1 MWVRYY
7 EFFAPVKILSGEKAL
22 ENLPNEIRFLN
33 CSKPLILTD
42 KGLRKAGVFDIVIEA
57 LKEQKIDDIVVFDE
71 IPPDSDTEVCK
82 QIAEIYNQ
90 NQRDI
95 IVAVGGGS
103 VIDTAK
109 GVNII
114 VSENL
119 QELRDVIGANIL
131 RKPLKP
137 LIVIPT
143 TSGTGSEATCAAVI
157 KDRSRDIKMLFV
169 SPYLIPNTAILDLR
183 MTVTLPPLLTAATA
197 MDALTHA
204 IEAYISLQK
213 NPISDTFAWKAV
225 ETIAKF
231 LPLVLENPKNNVG
244 RLALA
249 NASLMAGIA
258 FSNAMVGLVHAIG
271 HAVGAVANVHHGICM
286 NILLP
291 HVLEFNFEKIN
302 KELGELLLP
311 LAGEEIYIATPS
323 EQRGFKSIEILYN
336 LREKIKVNSGI
347 PNRLSE
353 AGVSRSQ
360 FDTIAEIALRDG
372 SLTFNVKDASYQ
384 DIISILEKAF

>member
-1 MWVRYY
+1 
-7 EFFAPVKILSGEKAL
+7 
-22 ENLPNEIRFLN
+22 
-33 CSKPLILTD
+33 
-42 KGLRKAGVFDIVIEA
+42 
-57 LKEQKIDDIVVFDE
+57 
-71 IPPDSDTEVCK
+71 
-82 QIAEIYNQ
+82 
-90 NQRDI
+90 
-95 IVAVGGGS
+95 
-103 VIDTAK
+103 
-109 GVNII
+109 
-114 VSENL
+114 
-119 QELRDVIGANIL
+119 
-131 RKPLKP
+131 
-137 LIVIPT
+137 
-143 TSGTGSEATCAAVI
+143 
-157 KDRSRDIKMLFV
+157 
-169 SPYLIPNTAILDLR
+169 LR

-204 IEAYISLQK
+204 LEAYISLQK

-291 HVLEFNFEKIN
+291 HVLEFNYEKIN

-336 LREKIKVNSGI
+336 LREKIKVKSGI

-353 AGVSRSQ
+353 AGILRSQ

>member
-57 LKEQKIDDIVVFDE
+57 LKEQKIDDFVVFDE

-82 QIAEIYNQ
+82 QIAKMYNQ

-119 QELRDVIGANIL
+119 QELRDVMGANIL
-131 RKPLKP
+131 RKPLRP

-169 SPYLIPNTAILDLR
+169 SPYLIPNTAILDPR

-204 IEAYISLQK
+204 LEAYISLQK

-291 HVLEFNFEKIN
+291 HVLEFNYEKIN

-336 LREKIKVNSGI
+336 LREKIKVKSGI

-353 AGVSRSQ
+353 AGILRSQ

>member
-82 QIAEIYNQ
+82 QIAKMYNQ

-131 RKPLKP
+131 RKPLRP

-372 SLTFNVKDASYQ
+372 SLTFNVKDASYR

>member
-1 MWVRYY
+1 MWARYY

>member
-1 MWVRYY
+1 MWARYY

-82 QIAEIYNQ
+82 QIAKMYNQ

-119 QELRDVIGANIL
+119 QELRDVMGANIL
-131 RKPLKP
+131 RKPLRP

-372 SLTFNVKDASYQ
+372 SLTFNVKDASYR

>member
-57 LKEQKIDDIVVFDE
+57 LKEQKIDNIVVFDE

-82 QIAEIYNQ
+82 QIAKMYNQ

-204 IEAYISLQK
+204 IEAYISLQR

>member
-57 LKEQKIDDIVVFDE
+57 LKEQKIDDFVVFDE

-82 QIAEIYNQ
+82 QIAKMYNQ

-119 QELRDVIGANIL
+119 QELRDVMGANIL
-131 RKPLKP
+131 RKPLRP

-204 IEAYISLQK
+204 LEAYISLQK

-291 HVLEFNFEKIN
+291 HVLEFNYEKIN

-336 LREKIKVNSGI
+336 LREKIKVKSGI

-353 AGVSRSQ
+353 AGVLRSQ

>member
-57 LKEQKIDDIVVFDE
+57 LKEQKIDDFVVFDE

-82 QIAEIYNQ
+82 QIAKIYNQ

-119 QELRDVIGANIL
+119 QELRDVMGANIL
-131 RKPLKP
+131 RKPLRP

-204 IEAYISLQK
+204 LEAYISLQK

-291 HVLEFNFEKIN
+291 HVLEFNYEKIN

-336 LREKIKVNSGI
+336 LREKIKVKSGI

-353 AGVSRSQ
+353 AGVLRSQ

>member
-1 MWVRYY
+1 MRYY

-42 KGLRKAGVFDIVIEA
+42 KDLRKAGVFDIVIEA
-57 LKEQKIDDIVVFDE
+57 LKEQKIDNIVVFDE

-82 QIAEIYNQ
+82 QIAKMYNQ

>member
-57 LKEQKIDDIVVFDE
+57 LKEQKIDDFVVFDE

-82 QIAEIYNQ
+82 QIAKMYNQ

-119 QELRDVIGANIL
+119 QELRDVMGANIL
-131 RKPLKP
+131 RKPLRP

-169 SPYLIPNTAILDLR
+169 SPYLIPNTAILDPR

-204 IEAYISLQK
+204 LEAYISLQK

-291 HVLEFNFEKIN
+291 HVLEFNYEKIN

-336 LREKIKVNSGI
+336 LREKIKVKSGI

-353 AGVSRSQ
+353 AGVLRSQ